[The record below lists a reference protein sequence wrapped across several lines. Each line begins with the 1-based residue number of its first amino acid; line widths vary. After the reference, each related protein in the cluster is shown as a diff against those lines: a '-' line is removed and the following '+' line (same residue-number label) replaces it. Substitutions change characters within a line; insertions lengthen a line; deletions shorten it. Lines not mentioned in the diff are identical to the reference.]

1 MHDPMED
8 GDRSTRRYLI
18 LRQFSMVGPA
28 PKTGP
33 SWSEEIVSY
42 FRAATELQDLAPV
55 PDLRRLVERELAL
68 LEYENHVSVAHLE
81 GPTQYR
87 VTSEGRVHF
96 HELVRSRPPV
106 AYAPIP

>member
-18 LRQFSMVGPA
+18 LRQLSTVGPA

-42 FRAATELQDLAPV
+42 VRAATELQGFATV

-68 LEYENHVSVAHLE
+68 LAFENHVSVARVE

-87 VTSEGRVHF
+87 VTSQGRAHF
-96 HELVRSRPPV
+96 HELARSRPEA
-106 AYAPIP
+106 AYIPAP